1 MTKKAASLSSNLTL
15 WRTWENSLDHIWQS
29 IFGSPD
35 LGAVDFKTLVRRQSP
50 NDALICPQDVCSVSK
65 PDSEP
70 PVFPLPASRLRALIS
85 DVALSEP
92 NTSLLHSS
100 AEQDRY
106 LVRTKLMRYPDTVVT
121 QVIALDEGHATLA
134 LYSRSQIGRSDFGV
148 NGKRLERWLARLEE
162 RVARESA

>member
-1 MTKKAASLSSNLTL
+1 MTKKALSPSNLTT
-15 WRTWENSLDHIWQS
+15 WRIREAGLDHVWQS

-35 LGAVDFKTLVRRQSP
+35 LGAVEFKTLVRRQSP
-50 NDALICPQDVCSVSK
+50 NDALICPRDACPVSK

-85 DVALSEP
+85 EVALSEP
-92 NTSLLHSS
+92 NTSLLQSG

-106 LVRTKLMRYPDTVVT
+106 LVRTKLMRYPDTVVA

-148 NGKRLERWLARLEE
+148 NRKRLERWLSRLSE
-162 RVARESA
+162 RVARECA

>member
-1 MTKKAASLSSNLTL
+1 MTKKAASLFNLTP
-15 WRTWENSLDHIWQS
+15 WRIWQTSLDHVWQS

-35 LGAVDFKTLVRRQSP
+35 LGAVEFKTLVRRQNP
-50 NDALICPQDVCSVSK
+50 NDALICPRYVCSASK

-70 PVFPLPASRLRALIS
+70 PIFPFPASRLRALIS

-92 NTSLLHSS
+92 DTSLLHSD

-106 LVRTKLMRYPDTVVT
+106 LVRTKLMRYPDTVVA
-121 QVIALDEGHATLA
+121 QVIALDEEHATLA

-148 NGKRLERWLARLEE
+148 NRKRLQRWLSRVIE
-162 RVARESA
+162 RAEHEKA